1 MHNRLGTYKGIY
13 SLKRNGQA
21 QLSFDV
27 LSSSKML
34 EIAVIAF
41 EPPRGK
47 PRYESVLSSFYTCHP
62 ELFLVAR
69 DKRHSAGTK

>member
-1 MHNRLGTYKGIY
+1 MHNRLGTYKGVY

-41 EPPRGK
+41 EPSRGK
-47 PRYESVLSSFYTCHP
+47 PAL
-62 ELFLVAR
+62 
-69 DKRHSAGTK
+69 